1 MTMMSV
7 ASERMA
13 QRIVVGVA
21 DARYSSSPSHDLVTY
36 ALGSCVGVVLFD
48 PVTTIG
54 GMLHAMLPQSSIA
67 PDKAAANPYMF
78 VDTGVPLLFKEAYK
92 KGAVKERLRVYAVG
106 GAYVGGQGKAA
117 AAEEDDQFQ
126 IGRRNVTMLRKLL
139 WKNGVLLAGHDL
151 GGEAWRTIALRMDSG
166 ELFITSNDGKG

>member
-1 MTMMSV
+1 MMSV
-7 ASERMA
+7 AAERMA

-21 DARYSSSPSHDLVTY
+21 DVRFSTNPAQDLVTY
-36 ALGSCVGVVLFD
+36 ALGSCVGIVIYD
-48 PVTTIG
+48 PVTIVG

-67 PDKAAANPYMF
+67 PDKAAANPHMF

-92 KGAVKERLRVYAVG
+92 RGAVKERLRVYAVG
-106 GAYVGGQGKAA
+106 GAHVGGQGPKAISD
-117 AAEEDDQFQ
+117 EDDQFQ
-126 IGRRNVTMLRKLL
+126 IGKRNVTMLRKLL

-151 GGEAWRTIALRMDSG
+151 GGDAWRTISLRMDSG